1 MAINDIFKKLDGD
14 VKDLIKGSG
23 VSLVFRVV
31 GVLFL
36 YIFTVLIT
44 NNFGSTVYGE
54 FTFFLLSLKLIVLI
68 STAGIDTYLLR
79 YISENPE
86 ESKIKT
92 LVGNGT
98 FAVVINSVIIGIIIY
113 VLAQS
118 YYEVFFS
125 DLWFVSILILGIFPY
140 SLAKINAQLFR
151 AKRKAGMYSLIEFTA
166 IPLFAIVYFYLI
178 QQFNFANKNIPV
190 LAYLWAVVTTFFISV
205 VNWQLK
211 YGFSL
216 LKNIGSHV
224 KQIKTTN
231 KLALPFLLAGSSIYF
246 GQWAVSLILKYFKGD
261 DALGVFDAAFRTGW
275 ILMLPLA
282 ASTTIAA
289 PIFSRMFTEKDNQ
302 GIERIIKLTTN
313 IVFLIT
319 TPLMLITYFFSE
331 QIMAFYG
338 SDFVETGHILKI
350 LLIGFFFNT
359 LTGPVSVLLQMAEK
373 QVLVQNVFLFSTIFN
388 IILCFLLIPKYGIIG
403 ACWSNVIYQ
412 IIINGY
418 LLLYLKLKFGYL
430 SFGN

>member
-1 MAINDIFKKLDGD
+1 MTINEIFKRLDGD

-23 VSLVFRVV
+23 ATLMLRVV

-36 YIFTVLIT
+36 YIFTILIT

-54 FTFFLLSLKLIVLI
+54 FTFFILSLKLIALI
-68 STAGIDTYLLR
+68 STAGIDIYLLR
-79 YISENPE
+79 YISDNPE
-86 ESKIKT
+86 ESKIKR

-98 FAVVINSVIIGIIIY
+98 MAVTINSIVIGIVVY

-118 YYEVFFS
+118 YYETFFS
-125 DLWFVSILILGIFPY
+125 DFWYVSLLILGIFPF
-140 SLAKINAQLFR
+140 SIAKINAQLFR
-151 AKRKAGMYSLIEFTA
+151 AKKKATMFSLIEFTT
-166 IPLFAIVYFYLI
+166 IPLFAIIYFYLI
-178 QQFNFANKNIPV
+178 QRFDIQSKNLPV
-190 LAYLWAVVTTFFISV
+190 LAYILGVITTFIISIIS
-205 VNWQLK
+205 WQLK
-211 YGFSL
+211 YGTSIV
-216 LKNIGSHV
+216 KNLGNHL

-231 KLALPFLLAGSSIYF
+231 SLALPFLIAGSSVYF
-246 GQWAVSLILKYFKGD
+246 GQWSVSLILKYFKGV
-261 DALGVFDAAFRTGW
+261 DALGIFDAAFRTGW
-275 ILMLPLA
+275 ILMMPLF

-289 PIFSRMFTEKDNQ
+289 PIFSRMFSEKDHK

-313 IVFLIT
+313 VVFFITIPMMILVFL
-319 TPLMLITYFFSE
+319 FSE
-331 QIMAFYG
+331 QIMTFYG
-338 SDFVETGHILKI
+338 SDFVETGHILRI

-373 QVLVQNVFLFSTIFN
+373 QVLVQNVFLLSSIFN
-388 IILCFLLIPKYGIIG
+388 IILCFFMIPKYGIEG

-430 SFGN
+430 SFGK